1 VFGGPESAGT
11 GSPALDG
18 HDEYAAAAD
27 RQLAHAQRPGGPEAG
42 EARQEEGQ
50 GEEGGRRQEGGGE
63 EIAATLDSAFIQSR
77 FSSFSL
83 PLSLSLSQLT
93 SSFVFLHVF
102 FFCILYRNLIVTL
115 QSTLVSPV
123 KSIRLIDNPEFY
135 PIKMAT

>member
-1 VFGGPESAGT
+1 MFGGPEPAGT

-63 EIAATLDSAFIQSR
+63 EIAATLDLQHSAFIQSR
-77 FSSFSL
+77 FASFSL
-83 PLSLSLSQLT
+83 PLSLSLSVNV
-93 SSFVFLHVF
+93 FVRLFACLFLLH
-102 FFCILYRNLIVTL
+102 TL
-115 QSTLVSPV
+115 
-123 KSIRLIDNPEFY
+123 
-135 PIKMAT
+135 